1 MTCDEVQDVLGAYLA
16 HALSSEEKLAVET
29 HLSACRECKKYFE
42 ELLSL
47 DALLRQEVPKY
58 WQGIQPDPR
67 FLARL
72 ERMEVAEV
80 SWWDSI
86 VKKTSYWLRRPWL
99 ARGVALAAAILVIV
113 VLVREMS
120 YWRRIPTQLSEL
132 TPTAKQGER
141 VEMPLIPQPPVPL
154 SMERAQ
160 EQAGFLLHLPS
171 QFPAG
176 VDSQP
181 PLFQVFELEDGRK
194 LIKASY
200 RVAMDNS
207 LTLYQTRIGAK
218 ELFLT
223 ERWEQIRSEEE
234 PGKEAF
240 QQARIVELEAG
251 IEAKWA
257 EMDRLQ
263 GGKVVGLHWAKE
275 DLEFMLTGPF
285 PLQELMRIA
294 RSIQ

>member
-1 MTCDEVQDVLGAYLA
+1 MTCDEVQDILGAYLV
-16 HALSSEEKLAVET
+16 HALSGEEKLAVET

-58 WQGIQPDPR
+58 WQGMQPDPR

-72 ERMEVAEV
+72 ERMEVAGV
-80 SWWDSI
+80 NWWDSI
-86 VKKTSYWLRRPWL
+86 VKKTPSWLRRPRL
-99 ARGVALAAAILVIV
+99 ARGVALVAAILAIV

-141 VEMPLIPQPPVPL
+141 IEMPLIPQLPVPL

-160 EQAGFLLHLPS
+160 EQAGFLFHLPS

-176 VDSQP
+176 IDSQP

-194 LIKASY
+194 LIKTSY
-200 RVAMDNS
+200 RVAIDNS
-207 LTLYQTRIGAK
+207 LTLYQARIGAK

-223 ERWEQIRSEEE
+223 EGWEHIRSEEE

-240 QQARIVELEAG
+240 QQARIVELDAG

-263 GGKVVGLHWAKE
+263 GGKVAGLHWAKE

>member
-1 MTCDEVQDVLGAYLA
+1 MTCDEVRDILGAYLV

-47 DALLRQEVPKY
+47 DALLQQEAPRY
-58 WQGIQPDPR
+58 WQEIQPDPG

-72 ERMEVAEV
+72 ERMEVPGV
-80 SWWDSI
+80 SWWDS
-86 VKKTSYWLRRPWL
+86 VAKKTPSWLRRLRL
-99 ARGVALAAAILVIV
+99 ARGVALVAAILVIV
-113 VLVREMS
+113 ILVRKMG
-120 YWRRIPTQLSEL
+120 YWLRIPSQLSEL
-132 TPTAKQGER
+132 TPTARQRER
-141 VEMPLIPQPPVPL
+141 VEVPSIPQPPVL
-154 SMERAQ
+154 WSMERAQ

-176 VDSQP
+176 VDSLP

-200 RVAMDNS
+200 RVAIDDS
-207 LTLYQTRIGAK
+207 LTLYQTRVGAK

-223 ERWEQIRSEEE
+223 ERWGQIRSEEE

-240 QQARIVELEAG
+240 QQAWIVKLDAG

-257 EMDRLQ
+257 EMDRPQ
-263 GGKVVGLHWAKE
+263 GGKVVSLHWAE
-275 DLEFMLTGPF
+275 ENLEFMLTGPF

-294 RSIQ
+294 RSIR